1 MRVVGRS
8 RLLSGN
14 PVVPPSEPQ
23 GSTVVFQ
30 DDFSS
35 GAFTNWASC
44 QWKAGAAAAR
54 NDDCLSYN
62 GTSEYSATV
71 TSDGGVH
78 TQAARFEVRDGDVPF
93 STTERAEIGEPR
105 GSTTVT
111 TGDIRWI
118 GWDMKFDATWPAPHA
133 SSGWCLIWQW
143 HHNSDL
149 GSPPLCLDIDTDDV
163 IYLANNDASG
173 YLRTPVQAVQRGV
186 WQRWVIKALFTE
198 QTTGYA
204 SVWVDGVNV
213 LPQHSRRTMVVGD
226 TGNYFKNGI
235 YRDPVNTATAIR
247 WIDNLIIT
255 AP

>member
-8 RLLSGN
+8 RVLSGN
-14 PVVPPSEPQ
+14 PTPAEPS
-23 GSTVVFQ
+23 GSTVIFQ

-35 GAFTNWASC
+35 GAFTNWGSC

-54 NDDCLSYN
+54 NDDCSTYN

-71 TSDGGVH
+71 TSDGGAH
-78 TQAARFEVRDGDVPF
+78 PHAARFEVRDGDVPF
-93 STTERAEIGEPR
+93 STTERSEIAEPH

-111 TGDIRWI
+111 TGDVRWV
-118 GWDMKFDATWPAPHA
+118 GWDMKFDATWPVPVA

-143 HHNSDL
+143 HQNNL
-149 GSPPLCLDIDTDDV
+149 TAGSPPLCLDIDTDDV

-173 YLRTPVQAVQRGV
+173 YQRTAVQAVQRGV

-213 LPQHSRRTMVVGD
+213 LPQHSRRTMKVGD
-226 TGNYFKNGI
+226 TGCYFKAGI
-235 YRDPVNTATAIR
+235 YRDEVNSATAIR
-247 WIDNLIIT
+247 WLDNVIIT